1 MIHPQR
7 SQLRI
12 LRNLRI
18 KFLKGFTTKTI
29 QKLTPQISKNK
40 KSSLIY
46 KLYLREKKKLCS
58 FYSITKKQLTNYI
71 KKILKLKG
79 FPTILLFQLLEM
91 RLDTILFRF
100 NLTPTILSSR
110 QLISHGHILVN
121 SKKMTIPSFICS
133 PKDYIQ
139 LNLKKNSYLLKKLN
153 EKRQN
158 SLLDFKDTNYSHL
171 KFDKEKKIGVIM
183 NFPNKIEEYTSINYS
198 LIINNYWK

>member
-1 MIHPQR
+1 MIHPRR
-7 SQLRI
+7 SQLRV

-18 KFLKGFTTKTI
+18 KFLRGFTTKTI
-29 QKLTPQISKNK
+29 QKLTPEISKNK

-58 FYSITKKQLTNYI
+58 FYCITKNQLRNYI

-79 FPTILLFQLLEM
+79 FSTILLFQLLEM

-100 NLTPTILSSR
+100 NLRPTILSSR
-110 QLISHGHILVN
+110 QLISHGHVLVN
-121 SKKMTIPSFICS
+121 SKKITIPSYICS

-139 LNLKKNSYLLKKLN
+139 LNLKKNSSLLTKLN
-153 EKRQN
+153 EK
-158 SLLDFKDTNYSHL
+158 KDNNLFNTKYSNFSHL
-171 KFDKEKKIGVIM
+171 KFDKEKQIGIIM

-198 LIINNYWK
+198 LIINNY